1 MSLWTY
7 IFIDENAKYVQM
19 PVYTVTLP
27 VIITSVN
34 RMIVVFLY
42 TIEQVK

>member
-1 MSLWTY
+1 MY
-7 IFIDENAKYVQM
+7 ENVKYVQM
-19 PVYTVTLP
+19 LVYNVTLP
-27 VIITSVN
+27 VIITREN